1 MSRYTLAAVLTAALG
16 GTAAAQPVLPVPPN
30 PPKFPGP
37 GGPLLLL
44 PNPLTGSQ
52 FLPIGPPPA
61 MPSLNPPA
69 HPTPPPTPGPPV
81 TTPGAGFYK
90 SGGVFIG
97 AGGIYPYD
105 SGNWLLGGTDGF
117 ARSVGTFTMV
127 PGTNAGLGAGDYGAA
142 APAAACG
149 PRCRLFHR

>member
-1 MSRYTLAAVLTAALG
+1 MNRYAIAAILTAALG
-16 GTAAAQPVLPVPPN
+16 GTADAQQPVLN
-30 PPKFPGP
+30 PQALPGP
-37 GGPLLLL
+37 RVPLLLA
-44 PNPLTGSQ
+44 PNPFSGSQ

-97 AGGIYPYD
+97 TGGVYPYD
-105 SGNWLLGGTDGF
+105 SGNWLVGGTDGF

-127 PGTNAGLGAGDYGAA
+127 PGVSAAAGAGGWGDGGA

-149 PRCRLFHR
+149 PRCRLFRR